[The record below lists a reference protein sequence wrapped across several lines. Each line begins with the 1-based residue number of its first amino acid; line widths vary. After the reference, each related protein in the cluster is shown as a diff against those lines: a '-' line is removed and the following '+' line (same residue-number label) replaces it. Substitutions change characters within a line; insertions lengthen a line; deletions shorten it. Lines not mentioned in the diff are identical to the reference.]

1 MAVTLGMI
9 SMFVDDWVGLFREQK
24 WFSSVGQATTTCVS
38 LVIPGMLGFSMVLSE
53 Y

>member
-1 MAVTLGMI
+1 MAVTLGII
-9 SMFVDDWVGLFREQK
+9 SMFVDDWIGLFSEQK
-24 WFSSVGQATTTCVS
+24 WFSSVGQTMTTCVS